1 MNTKPA
7 TRPLDLGLVAG
18 DRPVPVPSSRLVPP
32 GPASERQSPGRIEPV
47 LDLGAPA
54 TPNAAVPQG
63 AFLDLAP
70 QPVPTGTAPT
80 FGAVR
85 ATAHGVLGR
94 ARALAAVAN
103 GVRTR
108 IPWRALRTRATATMA
123 PTVEAAAQPGDTL
136 TAPAPR
142 ARRPKKTWR
151 EQRWERRRRRRMV
164 EEVLGWIFVPI
175 IVIAVAWGVKAG
187 LNAFGT
193 TPTGLITNL
202 KAALS
207 GRGG

>member
-1 MNTKPA
+1 MSTKPA

-18 DRPVPVPSSRLVPP
+18 DRPAPIPGSRPPPPPAAAPRPS
-32 GPASERQSPGRIEPV
+32 ARIEPV
-47 LDLGAPA
+47 LDLAP
-54 TPNAAVPQG
+54 PEPPPPAVPTG
-63 AFLDLAP
+63 AFLDLPPLAASS
-70 QPVPTGTAPT
+70 GTAPT

-85 ATAHGVLGR
+85 ATAHGILGR
-94 ARALAAVAN
+94 ARVLAVVAN

-108 IPWRALRTRATATMA
+108 IPWRALRARATATMA

-136 TAPAPR
+136 AAPQPR
-142 ARRPKKTWR
+142 SRRPKRTWR
-151 EQRWERRRRRRMV
+151 EQRWERRRRRRLV

-193 TPTGLITNL
+193 TPSGLIANL

-207 GRGG
+207 GRGGI

>member
-1 MNTKPA
+1 MSTNA
-7 TRPLDLGLVAG
+7 TARPLDLGLVAG
-18 DRPVPVPSSRLVPP
+18 ARPAPPSSGGTAPP
-32 GPASERQSPGRIEPV
+32 FGAAPPGRIEPV
-47 LDLGAPA
+47 LDLAI
-54 TPNAAVPQG
+54 AAGPPPSIPVD
-63 AFLDLAP
+63 AILDLAP
-70 QPVPTGTAPT
+70 QPAAPGAAPT

-85 ATAHGVLGR
+85 AKAHGVLGR
-94 ARALAAVAN
+94 ARAFAGAART
-103 GVRTR
+103 VRAR
-108 IPWRALRTRATATMA
+108 LPYRALRTRATATVS
-123 PTVEAAAQPGDTL
+123 PVLEVSAQPGDTL
-136 TAPAPR
+136 AAPDARPR
-142 ARRPKKTWR
+142 RAKRTWR

-193 TPTGLITNL
+193 TPTGLIANL